1 MSEVLLLLFLFL
13 GVLLLLYAA
22 GVPVA
27 IAMAAT
33 SIIIMLSPFGRGLNY
48 SLISTQLVYSLNSFT
63 LLALPFYILLGRI
76 MSRIGLTEVI
86 FDFANSLFAQ
96 FRGGLAYVN
105 VTASMIFSGMSGLAL
120 ADAAGLGRIE
130 YESMRQRG
138 YDKNLA
144 LGVTGSSTVIG
155 PIIPPSVT
163 LIIYGV
169 LAGVSIGDLFIAGV
183 IPGLLLGGTLMAF
196 TFIIIRK
203 NDYDLREEFEL
214 SKVIETFKLAL
225 LPLMLPVLIIGGI
238 LSGVFTATEAG
249 AFAVAYALILGVFYG
264 DMSLNGLYE
273 EIQASAIETFSLLFL
288 LGAASLYG
296 LVALQLQLPMVLADL
311 ITSITTNPIGIMLLI
326 ILLLLFVGMF
336 METLA
341 AITILVPILVPILDN
356 VGIDLVQFGIIM
368 ILTLMIGLLTPPFGV
383 ILFVLEKVTDANL
396 EEITKSVAPFYVPI
410 LFVIVLLVFF
420 PALTTW
426 LPSVF

>member
-1 MSEVLLLLFLFL
+1 MNEVLILLFLFL
-13 GVLLLLYAA
+13 GVLLALYAL

-33 SIIIMLSPFGRGLNY
+33 SIVVMVSPFGRGLNY
-48 SLISTQLVYSLNSFT
+48 SLISTQLIYSLNSFT

-76 MSRIGLTEVI
+76 MNRIGLTKVI

-105 VTASMIFSGMSGLAL
+105 ITASMIFSGMSGLAL

-130 YESMRQRG
+130 YESMRDRG
-138 YDKNLA
+138 YDKQLA
-144 LGVTGSSTVIG
+144 LGVTGSSTIIG

-183 IPGLLLGGTLMAF
+183 IPGLLLGLTLMMF
-196 TFIIIRK
+196 TFQIIRK
-203 NDYDLREEFEL
+203 NGYDLREEF
-214 SKVIETFKLAL
+214 AL
-225 LPLMLPVLIIGGI
+225 TDVVRNLKRAFLPLMLPVVIIGGI
-238 LSGVFTATEAG
+238 LSGYFTATEAG
-249 AFAVAYALILGVFYG
+249 AVAVLYALLLGLFYG
-264 DMSLNGLYE
+264 DMSMGGLYE

-296 LVALQLQLPMVLADL
+296 LVALQMGLPMRLADL
-311 ITSITTNPIGIMLLI
+311 ITSITSNPIGIMLLI

-341 AITILVPILVPILDN
+341 AITILVPILVPILEAT
-356 VGIDLVQFGIIM
+356 GIDLVQFGIVM

-383 ILFVLEKVTDANL
+383 ILFVLEKVTDASL
-396 EEITKSVAPFYVPI
+396 EEVTKAVAPFYVPI
-410 LFVIVLLVFF
+410 LVVIILLVFF

-426 LPSVF
+426 LPGLF

>member
-1 MSEVLLLLFLFL
+1 MIEVLVLTFLFL
-13 GVLLLLYAA
+13 GVLLLLYAM

-27 IAMAAT
+27 IAMAGT
-33 SIIIMLSPFGRGLNY
+33 SIVIMVSPFGRGLNY

-76 MSRIGLTEVI
+76 MNRIGLTEVI
-86 FDFANSLFAQ
+86 FDFANALFAQ

-105 VTASMIFSGMSGLAL
+105 ITASMIFSGMSGLAL

-130 YESMRQRG
+130 YESMRERG
-138 YDKNLA
+138 YNKKLA

-183 IPGLLLGGTLMAF
+183 IPGLLLGIILMVF
-196 TFIIIRK
+196 TFIIMRRDGI
-203 NDYDLREEFEL
+203 DLREEFDL
-214 SKVIETFKLAL
+214 SKVIANLKLAL
-225 LPLMLPVLIIGGI
+225 LPLFLPVLIIGGI
-238 LSGVFTATEAG
+238 LSGFFTATEAG
-249 AFAVAYALILGVFYG
+249 AVAVTYALLLGVFYG
-264 DMSLNGLYE
+264 DMSFNDLHE

-296 LVALQLQLPMVLADL
+296 TVALQLQLPMMLADL
-311 ITSITTNPIGIMLLI
+311 ITSITSNPIGIMLLI

-383 ILFVLEKVTDANL
+383 ILFVLEKVTDASL
-396 EEITKSVAPFYVPI
+396 EEITKAVAPFYVPI
-410 LFVIVLLVFF
+410 MIVILLLVAF

>member
-1 MSEVLLLLFLFL
+1 MNEVILLTFLFL
-13 GVLLLLYAA
+13 GVLLLLYAM

-33 SIIIMLSPFGRGLNY
+33 SIVIMLSPFGRGLNY

-86 FDFANSLFAQ
+86 FDFANALFAQ

-130 YESMRQRG
+130 YESMRDRG
-138 YDKNLA
+138 YDKELA
-144 LGVTGSSTVIG
+144 IGITGSSTVIG

-163 LIIYGV
+163 LIVYGV

-196 TFIIIRK
+196 TFLIIRK
-203 NDYDLREEFEL
+203 NDYDLREEFDL
-214 SKVIETFKLAL
+214 SKAISTFKLAI
-225 LPLMLPVLIIGGI
+225 LPLLLPVLIIGGI

-249 AFAVAYALILGVFYG
+249 AFAVAYALLLGIFYG
-264 DMSLNGLYE
+264 DMSLDGLYE

-296 LVALQLQLPMVLADL
+296 LVALQLQLPMMLADL
-311 ITSITTNPIGIMLLI
+311 ITSITSNPIGIMLLI

-341 AITILVPILVPILDN
+341 AITILVPILVPILEN

-368 ILTLMIGLLTPPFGV
+368 VLTLMIGLLTPPFGV

-396 EEITKSVAPFYVPI
+396 EEITKAVAPFYVPI
-410 LFVIVLLVFF
+410 LFVILLLVFF
-420 PALTTW
+420 PVLTTW
-426 LPSVF
+426 LPGAF

>member
-1 MSEVLLLLFLFL
+1 MSEVLALLFLFL
-13 GVLLLLYAA
+13 GVLLLLYAI

-76 MSRIGLTEVI
+76 MSRIGLTKVI

-105 VTASMIFSGMSGLAL
+105 ITASMIFSGMSGLAL

-183 IPGLLLGGTLMAF
+183 IPGLLLGGMLMAF

-203 NDYDLREEFEL
+203 NNYDLREEFEL
-214 SKVIETFKLAL
+214 SKVVETFKLAV
-225 LPLMLPVLIIGGI
+225 LPLMLPVIIIGGI

-264 DMSLNGLYE
+264 DMSLDGLYE
-273 EIQASAIETFSLLFL
+273 EIQASAVETFSLLFL

-311 ITSITTNPIGIMLLI
+311 ITSITTDPIGIMLLI

-341 AITILVPILVPILDN
+341 AITILVPILVPILEN

-410 LFVIVLLVFF
+410 LLVIILLVLF